1 MFIQYLIF
9 SFFITFFTFLE
20 SASKKYKYGMLLSF
34 ILLFIFISIRYDFG
48 NDYEGYLYNFNRI
61 NSLGDIKGSQ
71 FINLETGW
79 IFLTRTFK
87 DLGFQYLVA
96 FLSLLYCIIIYFF
109 IRNVLE
115 KKYLFLGLLC
125 FLLNSGI
132 FLINLSAMRQTLAL
146 ILFLFSIKFIIERKI
161 ILYVLIIYL
170 ASLFHGSAI
179 ILLPLYFIRYF
190 KLNKTLNIIYFV
202 VYLSFFFI
210 SDKFVDIIKVIILF
224 IKPAYAIYTEDENN
238 VKTVI
243 GSGSGVIFSSINF
256 ILLLYFSSRE
266 KFENKYLEI
275 SIKLIVIFF
284 ILMPFALSIGMI
296 GRVNFYFSF
305 FTIFMIPYIYVKIKH
320 LYLKKL
326 FLFLN
331 LLLLIYGLNQFFNSD
346 IYKEKFNDYKTIF
359 SIEALNK
366 L

>member
-1 MFIQYLIF
+1 M
-9 SFFITFFTFLE
+9 
-20 SASKKYKYGMLLSF
+20 
-34 ILLFIFISIRYDFG
+34 
-48 NDYEGYLYNFNRI
+48 
-61 NSLGDIKGSQ
+61 
-71 FINLETGW
+71 
-79 IFLTRTFK
+79 
-87 DLGFQYLVA
+87 
-96 FLSLLYCIIIYFF
+96 
-109 IRNVLE
+109 
-115 KKYLFLGLLC
+115 
-125 FLLNSGI
+125 
-132 FLINLSAMRQTLAL
+132 
-146 ILFLFSIKFIIERKI
+146 KI
-161 ILYVLIIYL
+161 LIIYL

-284 ILMPFALSIGMI
+284 ILMRESREF
-296 GRVNFYFSF
+296 
-305 FTIFMIPYIYVKIKH
+305 
-320 LYLKKL
+320 
-326 FLFLN
+326 
-331 LLLLIYGLNQFFNSD
+331 
-346 IYKEKFNDYKTIF
+346 
-359 SIEALNK
+359 
-366 L
+366 